1 MRILTILTIPFTFN
15 GISNVALNYYNN
27 LENENIVMDFAF
39 PENSNNQRISDQIN
53 EKESIVYLL
62 PSRTKELLKYR
73 KQLLKIFTST
83 QYDAVHIH
91 GNSSTMLIETTLAKK
106 CNVRGII
113 THAHNTFSKY
123 PKIDAIL
130 SGYFLN
136 SYTYPLACGI
146 DAGNFLYKGQEFT
159 VLENGIKVDD
169 YEYRETFRNQ
179 IRASLNLK
187 DHDLLIGHIGH
198 FTFQKNQEYLVDL
211 MKRNNFKNKNVKL
224 LLVGDGENRQS
235 LEESVKKLNLED
247 KILFFGNRSDV
258 NEIYSAL
265 DILIMPS
272 RYEGL
277 PLTLVE
283 AQASDLKCF
292 VSNKVTNEV
301 NQSGTIDYFD
311 IDEFENLEE
320 KIEKYISEPINRE
333 EKKNFEIIKSSK
345 YNIKNSVNKLE
356 KIYEVY
362 GR

>member
-1 MRILTILTIPFTFN
+1 
-15 GISNVALNYYNN
+15 
-27 LENENIVMDFAF
+27 
-39 PENSNNQRISDQIN
+39 
-53 EKESIVYLL
+53 
-62 PSRTKELLKYR
+62 
-73 KQLLKIFTST
+73 
-83 QYDAVHIH
+83 
-91 GNSSTMLIETTLAKK
+91 MLIETTLAKK
-106 CNVRGII
+106 CNVKGII

-130 SGYFLN
+130 SDYFLN
-136 SYTYPLACGI
+136 SFTYPLACGN

-169 YEYRETFRNQ
+169 YEYREIFRNQ

-187 DHDLLIGHIGH
+187 ERDLVIGHIGH
-198 FTFQKNQEYLVDL
+198 FTFQKNQEYLIFL
-211 MKRNNFKNKNVKL
+211 MKRKNFKDRNVKL

-235 LEESVKKLNLED
+235 LEELVKKLNLKD
-247 KILFFGNRSDV
+247 KILFLGNRSDV

-301 NQSGTIDYFD
+301 NQSGTIEYFD

-320 KIEKYISEPINRE
+320 KIEEYISQPINRE

-362 GR
+362 GK